1 LIELPLGRRVA
12 TGTSAIQIVSSI
24 NAPLLEYSPSKCPAS
39 SYINKVVPPG
49 PDFSIMRPLWL
60 KVKESLA

>member
-49 PDFSIMRPLWL
+49 PDFSII
-60 KVKESLA
+60 